1 MKSDYPD
8 MNYIIQKRNIK
19 QFEKGVQQ
27 QGLDNNG
34 LMNKRRNI
42 KPKLQG
48 YRNDTLNKMISNLKS
63 NCEKKQ

>member
-1 MKSDYPD
+1 MKSDYPS

-19 QFEKGVQQ
+19 QFEKNLHQ
-27 QGLDNNG
+27 QGLDNNE

-48 YRNDTLNKMISNLKS
+48 YRNDTLNKIISNLKS
-63 NCEKKQ
+63 NGEKKQ